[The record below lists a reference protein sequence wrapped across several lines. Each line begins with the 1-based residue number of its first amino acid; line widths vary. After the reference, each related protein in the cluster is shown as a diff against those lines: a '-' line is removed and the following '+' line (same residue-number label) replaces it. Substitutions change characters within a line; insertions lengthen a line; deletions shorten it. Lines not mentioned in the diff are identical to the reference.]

1 MKSQI
6 KLFVTIVW
14 MIILLAIIDYSFSLM
29 SSPNSVALVAGIVI
43 LFICGVLTFMLFNK
57 YLLK

>member
-6 KLFVTIVW
+6 KLFISIIWIIVF
-14 MIILLAIIDYSFSLM
+14 LGTIDYSFSLM
-29 SSPNSVALVAGIVI
+29 SSPNSIALIAGIFI
-43 LFICGVLTFMLFNK
+43 LFFYGVFTYWLFKK

>member
-6 KLFVTIVW
+6 KLFISIIW
-14 MIILLAIIDYSFSLM
+14 MIVFLGTIDYSFSLM
-29 SSPNSVALVAGIVI
+29 SSPNNIALIAGIFI
-43 LFICGVLTFMLFNK
+43 LFSYGVASYVLFKK

>member
-6 KLFVTIVW
+6 KLFITIVW
-14 MIILLAIIDYSFSLM
+14 MIVFLGTIDYSFSLM
-29 SSPNSVALVAGIVI
+29 SSPNSIALIVGIFI
-43 LFICGVLTFMLFNK
+43 LFFYGVASYVLFKK